1 MQTIAK
7 LGSREL
13 EFLVTMAQR
22 GRRLLR
28 VADAEPFW
36 GNAAQARK
44 AVARLNEK
52 GWLERLDRGRYM
64 IVPLEA
70 GIERTWSEDS
80 LAVGTFLAPEG
91 AAAYW
96 TAVRYWGWTT
106 QLPATVLFLTP
117 TQRHNPGPTVLGVQY
132 RFVRVKPERIF
143 GIHEAWEGEL
153 RIRVTDRERTVVDML
168 DRTDLSGGI
177 PEVSAALVEAWP
189 DLDLERLTTYM
200 DRFGSGTVPKRLG
213 FLAERLDL
221 LDSDQDL
228 VETWRRMIGKGIS
241 PLERGGPRQGPILS
255 RWNLRVN
262 ASGFA
267 APEAAE

>member
-1 MQTIAK
+1 MF
-7 LGSREL
+7 R
-13 EFLVTMAQR
+13 
-22 GRRLLR
+22 
-28 VADAEPFW
+28 ADEAEPFW

-70 GIERTWSEDS
+70 GMERAWSEDS

-117 TQRHNPGPTVLGVQY
+117 TQRYKAAPTVLGVKY

-143 GIHEAWEGEL
+143 GIHESWEGEL

-168 DRTDLSGGI
+168 DRTDLSGAI
-177 PEVSAALVEAWP
+177 PEVGGALVQAWP
-189 DLDLERLTTYM
+189 ELDLSKLTEYM
-200 DRFGSGTVPKRLG
+200 HRFGGGTVPKRLG
-213 FLAERLDL
+213 FLAERLELVDPGHDL
-221 LDSDQDL
+221 I
-228 VETWRRMIGKGIS
+228 ETWRGRIGRGIS
-241 PLERGGPRQGPILS
+241 LLERGGPRQGPIVS
-255 RWNLRVN
+255 RWHLRVN
-262 ASGFA
+262 TSGFG
-267 APEAAE
+267 ESEVI